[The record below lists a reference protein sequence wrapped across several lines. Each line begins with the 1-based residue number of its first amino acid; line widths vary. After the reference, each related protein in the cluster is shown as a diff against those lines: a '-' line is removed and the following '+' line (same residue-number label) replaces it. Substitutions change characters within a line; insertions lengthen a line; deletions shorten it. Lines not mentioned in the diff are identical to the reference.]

1 MFWRL
6 QRWSVSFPIA
16 FLFTFTVFIASLK
29 TTGERPVLFTILFT
43 ALIFFLLEDYR
54 EKKKKRILLLI
65 PLMLLWCNLHGGFI
79 IGIAIIIAF
88 MFGEGINFYLKKSTY
103 SRKEILLFYS
113 ASVLAIGAS
122 FINPTGWDAFFI
134 SMNIPFK
141 YKIIHENIQ
150 EYFSPFVFYKSKIY
164 PLPYE
169 YVLMVF
175 IFPLILFLRSK
186 KIDLSHLIVL
196 FIFLVPSISAQ
207 PIHDLLCHYRRYD
220 FRKRV

>member
-1 MFWRL
+1 M
-6 QRWSVSFPIA
+6 
-16 FLFTFTVFIASLK
+16 
-29 TTGERPVLFTILFT
+29 
-43 ALIFFLLEDYR
+43 
-54 EKKKKRILLLI
+54 LLI

-79 IGIAIIIAF
+79 IGIAVIIAF
-88 MFGEGINFYLKKSTY
+88 MFGEGINFYLKKSAY
-103 SRKEILLFYS
+103 SRKDILLFYS

-122 FINPTGWDAFFI
+122 FVNPTGWDAFFI

-141 YKIIHENIQ
+141 YKIIHEDIQ

-175 IFPLILFLRSK
+175 IFPLILFLRRK

-196 FIFLVPSISAQ
+196 FIFLVPSISARRFM
-207 PIHDLLCHYRRYD
+207 IYYVIIGAMILGKEFDILINSLLKRRFSAVGYQKIMAALT
-220 FRKRV
+220 FLALLSSGGLFCRQYLWP